1 MGNIKVKN
9 RTTLTDFSALIRVG
23 LYLAGEVDQATENGF
38 SFQVNGSEVG
48 TIVTITE
55 TKKVREKQM
64 AATRLCRDDAGRL
77 IDAMKD
83 VSSLLENL
91 GVEDGNM
98 VFSANGDIFGLFTAD
113 GNKLNIDVTNDGK
126 KESVAYDK

>member
-9 RTTLTDFSALIRVG
+9 MTTLTDFSALIRVG

-55 TKKVREKQM
+55 TKK
-64 AATRLCRDDAGRL
+64 
-77 IDAMKD
+77 
-83 VSSLLENL
+83 
-91 GVEDGNM
+91 
-98 VFSANGDIFGLFTAD
+98 
-113 GNKLNIDVTNDGK
+113 
-126 KESVAYDK
+126 

>member
-1 MGNIKVKN
+1 MENIKVKN

-55 TKKVREKQM
+55 TKK
-64 AATRLCRDDAGRL
+64 
-77 IDAMKD
+77 
-83 VSSLLENL
+83 
-91 GVEDGNM
+91 
-98 VFSANGDIFGLFTAD
+98 
-113 GNKLNIDVTNDGK
+113 
-126 KESVAYDK
+126 

>member
-1 MGNIKVKN
+1 METQNNRSGEVRTLGNIKVKN

-55 TKKVREKQM
+55 TKK
-64 AATRLCRDDAGRL
+64 
-77 IDAMKD
+77 
-83 VSSLLENL
+83 
-91 GVEDGNM
+91 
-98 VFSANGDIFGLFTAD
+98 
-113 GNKLNIDVTNDGK
+113 
-126 KESVAYDK
+126 

>member
-9 RTTLTDFSALIRVG
+9 RTNLTDFSALIRVG

-55 TKKVREKQM
+55 TKK
-64 AATRLCRDDAGRL
+64 
-77 IDAMKD
+77 
-83 VSSLLENL
+83 
-91 GVEDGNM
+91 
-98 VFSANGDIFGLFTAD
+98 
-113 GNKLNIDVTNDGK
+113 
-126 KESVAYDK
+126 

>member
-38 SFQVNGSEVG
+38 SFQVNWSEVG

-55 TKKVREKQM
+55 TKK
-64 AATRLCRDDAGRL
+64 
-77 IDAMKD
+77 
-83 VSSLLENL
+83 
-91 GVEDGNM
+91 
-98 VFSANGDIFGLFTAD
+98 
-113 GNKLNIDVTNDGK
+113 
-126 KESVAYDK
+126 

>member
-1 MGNIKVKN
+1 METRNNRSGEVRTLGNIKVKN

-55 TKKVREKQM
+55 TKK
-64 AATRLCRDDAGRL
+64 
-77 IDAMKD
+77 
-83 VSSLLENL
+83 
-91 GVEDGNM
+91 
-98 VFSANGDIFGLFTAD
+98 
-113 GNKLNIDVTNDGK
+113 
-126 KESVAYDK
+126 

>member
-9 RTTLTDFSALIRVG
+9 MTTLTDFSALIRVG

-55 TKKVREKQM
+55 TKNS
-64 AATRLCRDDAGRL
+64 TLNFG
-77 IDAMKD
+77 
-83 VSSLLENL
+83 
-91 GVEDGNM
+91 EDRCY
-98 VFSANGDIFGLFTAD
+98 LP
-113 GNKLNIDVTNDGK
+113 
-126 KESVAYDK
+126 